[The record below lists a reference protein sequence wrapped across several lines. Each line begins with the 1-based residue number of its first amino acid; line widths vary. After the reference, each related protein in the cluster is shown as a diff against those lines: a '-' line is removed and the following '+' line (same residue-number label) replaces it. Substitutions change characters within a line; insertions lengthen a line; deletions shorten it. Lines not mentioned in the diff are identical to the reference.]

1 MVDYLSYMCH
11 SFMDISSD
19 SFSEGLRKLSL
30 LPIRWSFMTF
40 YYYKH
45 PRYLSDFFD
54 LGLLWIDNL
63 RVWVPL
69 PSVNDSAAY
78 EFLIAII
85 KGASQ

>member
-1 MVDYLSYMCH
+1 
-11 SFMDISSD
+11 
-19 SFSEGLRKLSL
+19 
-30 LPIRWSFMTF
+30 MTF

-54 LGLLWIDNL
+54 LGLLWIDDL

-69 PSVNDSAAY
+69 PSISDSAAY

-85 KGASQ
+85 KGAYQ